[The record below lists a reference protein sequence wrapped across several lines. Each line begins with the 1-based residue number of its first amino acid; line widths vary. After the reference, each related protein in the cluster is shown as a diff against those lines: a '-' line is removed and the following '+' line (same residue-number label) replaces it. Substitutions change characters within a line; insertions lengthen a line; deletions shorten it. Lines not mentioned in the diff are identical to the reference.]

1 MTEND
6 LGVAGFHLGIP
17 DPILQIL
24 TDIKEKG
31 TWERLEIRDDKYRAF
46 REKMLGKDGTFFVHY
61 LAEDGIT
68 GREAYLV
75 VEISD

>member
-1 MTEND
+1 
-6 LGVAGFHLGIP
+6 
-17 DPILQIL
+17 
-24 TDIKEKG
+24 
-31 TWERLEIRDDKYRAF
+31 
-46 REKMLGKDGTFFVHY
+46 MLGKDGTFFVHY